1 MAGLESSAHFK
12 DRARKYG
19 LAEDLI
25 AEFTKAGI
33 DTFGKLA
40 IICAIQPNSGDDTAL
55 LQAIKGLTGKDVPPK
70 DVPTVRRLWY
80 ESHTHAML
88 DLQQQ
93 VQKTPDSLPRE
104 MPMAERLTRLK
115 RQRDELKGLVLDVRT
130 EPGHALVD
138 KVQSMLDQGLISHIP
153 PEKCVSRQDEI
164 MGVKSE
170 SRLSL
175 GSDGNIKMTH
185 QASDLRCDTSGELR
199 LRQCFLRRALAFDQV
214 GLASFVQLEEWSN
227 KMFQALLES
236 PPAGYRYV
244 TVQQILSA
252 DAKLWQIMSQESRGN
267 IAVGIGLDPPL
278 DSLLKK
284 LCLDPLV
291 IACMTPLPVPANQ
304 PAPSSASTDG
314 SSKGPGKGH
323 PQKTGKGKSGKGKQS
338 AGASAAGVS
347 LKELLANLPDNCEA
361 KNAEGRF
368 ICPFYNKGIC
378 RFQKRKSCRFG
389 KHVCYYKGCKESRP
403 YIECSH

>member
-12 DRARKYG
+12 DRAKKD
-19 LAEDLI
+19 ELI
-25 AEFTKAGI
+25 TELTEAGI

-40 IICAIQPNSGDDTAL
+40 FICAIQPNSGDDAAL
-55 LQAIKGLTGKDVPPK
+55 LVAIKGLTGKDVPPK
-70 DVPTVRRLWY
+70 DIPTVRRLWY

-93 VQKTPDSLPRE
+93 VQKTPDSQPRE

-115 RQRDELKGLVLDVRT
+115 RQREELKGLVLDVRT

-236 PPAGYRYV
+236 PPAG
-244 TVQQILSA
+244 
-252 DAKLWQIMSQESRGN
+252 
-267 IAVGIGLDPPL
+267 
-278 DSLLKK
+278 
-284 LCLDPLV
+284 
-291 IACMTPLPVPANQ
+291 
-304 PAPSSASTDG
+304 
-314 SSKGPGKGH
+314 
-323 PQKTGKGKSGKGKQS
+323 
-338 AGASAAGVS
+338 
-347 LKELLANLPDNCEA
+347 
-361 KNAEGRF
+361 
-368 ICPFYNKGIC
+368 
-378 RFQKRKSCRFG
+378 
-389 KHVCYYKGCKESRP
+389 
-403 YIECSH
+403 